1 MRGGCE
7 HFRIPKRS
15 LFHHAA
21 GRAPVRV
28 EHKDNGLTFSLSAVQ
43 SIRAVSFK
51 CQYGRLGVG
60 SWYHQAPSGQRK
72 RGDVANPHTLL
83 VALRQEKRKA
93 ESCHPTV
100 ETHSKSW
107 FGLPARPWR
116 EAVFLQDWTW
126 VDLFSKREDG
136 EARPSRGDRRP
147 SVTEVSA
154 QLLVGEYPNVEDV
167 GWLKLNFDVT
177 AVHNLQDDYD
187 LRHNGLDITKLRQA
201 YEQHR
206 IKLVRTPISDGSAD
220 QMALRLETA
229 LGDLHA
235 LIGSGERVYLHCNAG
250 LNRAPTLA
258 IAYMRAHQGMS
269 LDEAVDPS
277 EAPACLRPLHDR
289 AGGLLRTAKLQAH
302 KP

>member
-1 MRGGCE
+1 
-7 HFRIPKRS
+7 
-15 LFHHAA
+15 
-21 GRAPVRV
+21 
-28 EHKDNGLTFSLSAVQ
+28 
-43 SIRAVSFK
+43 
-51 CQYGRLGVG
+51 
-60 SWYHQAPSGQRK
+60 
-72 RGDVANPHTLL
+72 
-83 VALRQEKRKA
+83 
-93 ESCHPTV
+93 
-100 ETHSKSW
+100 
-107 FGLPARPWR
+107 
-116 EAVFLQDWTW
+116 LQDWTC

-187 LRHNGLDITKLRQA
+187 LRHNGLDITKLRRA

-220 QMALRLETA
+220 QMAIRLEAA

-269 LDEAVDPS
+269 LDEAV
-277 EAPACLRPLHDR
+277 AHLKRLRACGPFMTVLEDYFGPRDYQPR
-289 AGGLLRTAKLQAH
+289 RH
-302 KP
+302 KPERPNPERDD